1 MHWKND
7 NPLLHLKFIT
17 ESCIL
22 NAKQTASWGWLKCT
36 LPNEVVI
43 LLTFPLGLLACI
55 SDMAKLL
62 SCFRIKNIVMIG
74 KPKDVK
80 LLLHK
85 HVILHVGNL
94 FFWAEEQAGS
104 LRCFIFV
111 QETQLSLLLKPTN
124 SSTWATYPLYFG
136 KATTLSSNSF
146 LQAGLLNT
154 RQVEKKTTKLS
165 FIFLLCKKT
174 IGFISGIFMACLFIS
189 QRLTTEHYQWWF
201 LWGSSLSMVTC
212 MKSCGGLYILWKGH
226 YVMLTIWAGNKQL
239 HFFLSH

>member
-1 MHWKND
+1 MPNK
-7 NPLLHLKFIT
+7 
-17 ESCIL
+17 
-22 NAKQTASWGWLKCT
+22 TASWGWLKCT

-43 LLTFPLGLLACI
+43 LLTFSLGLLACI

-80 LLLHK
+80 PLLHK

-165 FIFLLCKKT
+165 FFFFGCVKKQLALSQGFSWHVCSSVKDSQLNT
-174 IGFISGIFMACLFIS
+174 INDDFCEEAV
-189 QRLTTEHYQWWF
+189 YQWW
-201 LWGSSLSMVTC
+201 LA
-212 MKSCGGLYILWKGH
+212 WK
-226 YVMLTIWAGNKQL
+226 VAADST
-239 HFFLSH
+239 FFGKGTTWC

>member
-1 MHWKND
+1 
-7 NPLLHLKFIT
+7 
-17 ESCIL
+17 
-22 NAKQTASWGWLKCT
+22 
-36 LPNEVVI
+36 
-43 LLTFPLGLLACI
+43 
-55 SDMAKLL
+55 MAKLL

-85 HVILHVGNL
+85 HVIWHVGNL

-111 QETQLSLLLKPTN
+111 QETQLSLLLKRTN

-154 RQVEKKTTKLS
+154 RQVEKKNNSLS
-165 FIFLLCKKT
+165 VFFLLRKNT
-174 IGFISGIFMACLFIS
+174 IGLISGIFMACLFIS
-189 QRLTTEHYQWWF
+189 RLTTEHYQWWF